1 MINAGNGENMIIKEK
16 QAYFAIRALAFG
28 MAAGIIF
35 VSQSIPTQ
43 AAPKKMKDGT
53 VFDAEYYAKTY
64 PDVAAVYGSDE
75 MALYQHYVE
84 YGKKE
89 NRRATADSGTDTFDA
104 KYYAEQNPDV
114 VAVYGIDRDSLYQ
127 HYLQYGKKEG
137 RKPSASAETAL
148 QKTEQEPKVP
158 SEAETAQ
165 TQNSPANEKVLR
177 RGEAVSGYSVI
188 KSQSEYFG
196 FPIED
201 CFETSSGV
209 YVVCKG
215 WICQMFDN
223 SGNGSYGQHAL
234 WYLGSTGLPYDEY
247 GRVKEGVHFW
257 KMN

>member
-1 MINAGNGENMIIKEK
+1 MIIQKK
-16 QAYFAIRALAFG
+16 QSNIVFRALALG
-28 MAAGIIF
+28 MAAGIICI
-35 VSQSIPTQ
+35 SQSMSAQ

-64 PDVAAVYGSDE
+64 PDVVAVYGSDE

-89 NRRATADSGTDTFDA
+89 NRRATADSGIDTFDA

-114 VAVYGIDRDSLYQ
+114 VAVYGTDRDSLYQ

-137 RKPSASAETAL
+137 RKPSASAETTL
-148 QKTEQEPKVP
+148 QKTEQEPKA
-158 SEAETAQ
+158 SLEAKTVQ
-165 TQNSPANEKVLR
+165 VQNSPANEKVLR

-188 KSQSEYFG
+188 KSQSESKYFH
-196 FPIED
+196 FPMEE
-201 CFETSSGV
+201 CFETASGV

-223 SGNGSYGQHAL
+223 TENGSHGQHAL
-234 WYLGSTGLPYDEY
+234 WNLGATGSPYDEY
-247 GRVKEGVHFW
+247 GWAKEGVNFW